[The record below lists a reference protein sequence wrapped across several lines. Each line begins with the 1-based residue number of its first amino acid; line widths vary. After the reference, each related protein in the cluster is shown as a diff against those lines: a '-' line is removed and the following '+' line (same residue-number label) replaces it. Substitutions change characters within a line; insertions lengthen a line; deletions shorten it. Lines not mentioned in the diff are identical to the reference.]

1 MTGPAADPLVVA
13 PEHEDAQPSNWE
25 GSGAASSWAD
35 LNAAL
40 AAEHVDPAQVAFSAA
55 AAGLDTLGA
64 ALSPLDGLLE
74 GGFGWL
80 IEHVWWLHEPLDALA
95 GDPTQITAQARTW
108 HNVAAELGG
117 VAADYR
123 GAAAA
128 VAGWDGAANDA
139 YRAAVDHYG
148 SALERT
154 AHDAAGLADLI
165 LRTGAQVGTVRALIR
180 DQIATFVSDTVQFL
194 VVMGLAAAVTAG
206 GALGAATLRVVV
218 GALELAEAV
227 SRGISRLLDALAAAG
242 GTAAQLGDAVRQTAA
257 QVEAAVP
264 QLHAAGATVVDRAE
278 DLKAGWL
285 IEAGKQSTAA
295 EQNQRGWSVPDPAEG
310 GNTG

>member
-1 MTGPAADPLVVA
+1 MTGPSADPLIVA

-25 GSGAASSWAD
+25 GAGAASSWAD

-40 AAEHVDPAQVAFSAA
+40 AAEHVDPAQVAFTAA

-108 HNVAAELGG
+108 HNVAGELGR

-123 GAAAA
+123 GSAAA
-128 VAGWDGAANDA
+128 VGDWHGAANDA
-139 YRAAVDHYG
+139 YRTAVDHYG

-165 LRTGAQVGTVRALIR
+165 LRTGAQVGTARALIR
-180 DQIATFVSDTVQFL
+180 DQIAAFVSDTVQFL

-206 GALGAATLRVVV
+206 GALGAAALRVVV

-242 GTAAQLGDAVRQTAA
+242 GTAAQLGESVRQTAA

-264 QLHAAGATVVDRAE
+264 QLRAAGAAAVGRAE

-285 IEAGKQSTAA
+285 IEAGKQHTAA
-295 EQNQRGWSVPDPAEG
+295 GQNRRGWSDPAEG
-310 GNTG
+310 GSTG